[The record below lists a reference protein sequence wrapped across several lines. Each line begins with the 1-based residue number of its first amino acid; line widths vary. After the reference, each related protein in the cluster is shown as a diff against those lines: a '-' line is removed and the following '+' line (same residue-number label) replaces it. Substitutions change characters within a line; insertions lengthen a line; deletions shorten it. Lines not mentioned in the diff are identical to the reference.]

1 MATVWRFRVGP
12 RDRGPTDAHSNSFLE
27 FCLLEKLEEMVW
39 SVDAEHL
46 VAHFGVVESEA
57 REPWSPIEP

>member
-1 MATVWRFRVGP
+1 
-12 RDRGPTDAHSNSFLE
+12 
-27 FCLLEKLEEMVW
+27 LLEKLAEMVG

-57 REPWSPIEP
+57 LEGPFL